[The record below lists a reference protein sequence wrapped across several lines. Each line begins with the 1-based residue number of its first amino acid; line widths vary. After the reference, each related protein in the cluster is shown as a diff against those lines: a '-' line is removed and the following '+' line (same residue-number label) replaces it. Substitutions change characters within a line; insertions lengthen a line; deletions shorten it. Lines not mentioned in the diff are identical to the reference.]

1 MDRYK
6 TKYLDKEE
14 KDLIEPYD
22 RINVKTLKKPS
33 NKEQKLF
40 KKAAKEFIKKET
52 KMNIRIDHF
61 ELDKIKERAKKEGL
75 KYSSLVRSV
84 LHKYITGQLIEKTK

>member
-52 KMNIRIDHF
+52 KMNITYF
-61 ELDKIKERAKKEGL
+61 PQVKIR
-75 KYSSLVRSV
+75 VFPN
-84 LHKYITGQLIEKTK
+84 